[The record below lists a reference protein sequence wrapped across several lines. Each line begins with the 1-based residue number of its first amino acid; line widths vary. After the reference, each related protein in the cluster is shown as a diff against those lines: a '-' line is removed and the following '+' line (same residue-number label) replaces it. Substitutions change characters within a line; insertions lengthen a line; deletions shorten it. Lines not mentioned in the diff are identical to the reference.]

1 MPWTTGVTTG
11 ADMATDFNALDADF
25 DALLTGFD
33 ASVEAA
39 AVAVATTEEPIWDS
53 SPPSKAFLPAH
64 RKNRSQ
70 RRRQRRL
77 HVPRLSPKSS
87 SAVSPAKLH
96 PLNESFSNAD

>member
-39 AVAVATTEEPIWDS
+39 AVAVTTTPVD
-53 SPPSKAFLPAH
+53 PADYALVSDVSDGGALKRVLVSEIRDGNGH
-64 RKNRSQ
+64 TYAQ
-70 RRRQRRL
+70 L
-77 HVPRLSPKSS
+77 LSMLSLR
-87 SAVSPAKLH
+87 V
-96 PLNESFSNAD
+96 